1 MLTHLEWGGEHLSLL
16 KPLLIQPSEIDD
28 LVGDTRRAC
37 LQMEIFAHVGAL
49 DLAMEINEKSYSY
62 SENEDFELDN
72 ADYFYEACVACGFYD
87 EANLWLAN
95 GYPDEFDLPIRI
107 KRAVDF
113 RCSRGRSLE
122 DVVYCEYP
130 KSLSWEWVAGKWLNG
145 FDVKEDIEFF
155 STFKFSI
162 IYGQIN
168 LP

>member
-1 MLTHLEWGGEHLSLL
+1 
-16 KPLLIQPSEIDD
+16 
-28 LVGDTRRAC
+28 
-37 LQMEIFAHVGAL
+37 
-49 DLAMEINEKSYSY
+49 MEINEKSYSY

-113 RCSRGRSLE
+113 RCSRGESLE

-155 STFKFSI
+155 LPLNLASSMDKLI
-162 IYGQIN
+162 CLRYAICGPIYVNRRNIVTAHKSE
-168 LP
+168 